1 MSKEHY
7 FYDFSAG
14 VVRGLDYLGDLE
26 NIASDIEEDAAGE
39 NGDELM
45 NNREAR
51 VKTAMRRLDE
61 YVDDLFSNAGLD
73 CLNKRAVEIITRMV
87 AEAMITQRD
96 QSWECFEPS
105 GRAETLAES
114 FAEQD

>member
-1 MSKEHY
+1 
-7 FYDFSAG
+7 
-14 VVRGLDYLGDLE
+14 VRGLDYLGDLE

-39 NGDELM
+39 NGNELM

-96 QSWECFEPS
+96 QSWGMF
-105 GRAETLAES
+105 
-114 FAEQD
+114 